1 METAVQEETKLPIA
15 DPASAHSTPQEN
27 PEEETGE
34 EVEQVVADASDES
47 DAEQGPR
54 KPKRQRLVLP
64 ESSSTEDEQGDTGNS
79 GIPSPAKSHPL
90 TVSPL
95 ASRPPAI
102 SSNTSRLG
110 VFSLGDEPDS
120 DEEDEPRFA
129 LWSIPLFVA
138 APLWFLFFDWPC
150 FCFMIPVAN
159 RHLHLQ
165 SRIRRLCRGH
175 LFLHKQHKALFLK
188 RPRTQ
193 LS

>member
-1 METAVQEETKLPIA
+1 METAVQEEPKLPIA

-64 ESSSTEDEQGDTGNS
+64 ESSSTEDEQGDTDNS

-90 TVSPL
+90 TVSP
-95 ASRPPAI
+95 
-102 SSNTSRLG
+102 RLLVLLLLRVTPLDW
-110 VFSLGDEPDS
+110 VFSPLVTNLIPMKKMSQCLPYGLFFFLW
-120 DEEDEPRFA
+120 PRLYGF
-129 LWSIPLFVA
+129 
-138 APLWFLFFDWPC
+138 FFDWPC

-159 RHLHLQ
+159 CHLHLQ
-165 SRIRRLCRGH
+165 SRIHRL
-175 LFLHKQHKALFLK
+175 
-188 RPRTQ
+188 
-193 LS
+193 

>member
-34 EVEQVVADASDES
+34 EVEQIVADASDES

-95 ASRPPAI
+95 ASRPPAT
-102 SSNTSRLG
+102 SSNASRLS

-120 DEEDEPRFA
+120 DEEDGPRFA
-129 LWSIPLFVA
+129 
-138 APLWFLFFDWPC
+138 
-150 FCFMIPVAN
+150 
-159 RHLHLQ
+159 
-165 SRIRRLCRGH
+165 
-175 LFLHKQHKALFLK
+175 
-188 RPRTQ
+188 
-193 LS
+193 

>member
-1 METAVQEETKLPIA
+1 M
-15 DPASAHSTPQEN
+15 
-27 PEEETGE
+27 
-34 EVEQVVADASDES
+34 ADASDES

-95 ASRPPAI
+95 ASRPPAT

-110 VFSLGDEPDS
+110 VFSLSDESDS
-120 DEEDEPRFA
+120 DEEDEPRFV
-129 LWSIPLFVA
+129 LWFIPLFVA
-138 APLWFLFFDWPC
+138 APLWFLFFDWMY

-165 SRIRRLCRGH
+165 SRIRRLWLSH
-175 LFLHKQHKALFLK
+175 PSLQKQHKALFLK